1 MAVPFQKTININKER
16 VAKQSSRLFL
26 CCYQD
31 NIETAMKSLTHTA
44 FKVWVCLMFNRD
56 GYTID
61 FSPAYVAQI
70 TGLCL
75 DTARKAMKE
84 LIQKNYLIPTNDK
97 ETIYNFYETPQ
108 SKAKF
113 ERREIID
120 EYTGQI
126 YNYTFEELKKIV
138 GVFEARRIWQ
148 NNGGSIY
155 D

>member
-1 MAVPFQKTININKER
+1 MAVPFQKTITINKEK
-16 VAKQSSRLFL
+16 VVKQSSRFFL

-31 NIETAMKSLTHTA
+31 NIETAMKALTHTA
-44 FKVWVCLMFNRD
+44 FKVWICLMFNRD

-61 FSPAYVAQI
+61 FSPAYVSQT

-84 LIQKNYLIPTNDK
+84 LIQKNFLIPANEK
-97 ETIYNFYETPQ
+97 ETIFNFYETPQ
-108 SKAKF
+108 IKMIN

-126 YNYTFEELKKIV
+126 YNYTFEELKNAV
-138 GVFEARRIWQ
+138 GIFEASRIWKD
-148 NNGGSIY
+148 NGGCLY